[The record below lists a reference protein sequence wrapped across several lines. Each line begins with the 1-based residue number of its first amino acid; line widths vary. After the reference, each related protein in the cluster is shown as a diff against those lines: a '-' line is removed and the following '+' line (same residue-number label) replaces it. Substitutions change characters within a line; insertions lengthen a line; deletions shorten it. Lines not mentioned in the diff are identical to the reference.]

1 MTFDELSPATSLI
14 FPRKKEVLMLF
25 SRVRRLVVKR
35 NTGTDVAL
43 TRIVQV
49 RG

>member
-1 MTFDELSPATSLI
+1 MTFDELFPATSLI
-14 FPRKKEVLMLF
+14 FLRDQEVLMLF

-43 TRIVQV
+43 TRIVQA

>member
-14 FPRKKEVLMLF
+14 FPRDQEVLMLIVEAER
-25 SRVRRLVVKR
+25 SLVNR
-35 NTGTDVAL
+35 NTGSDVAL
-43 TRIVQV
+43 TRKVQV